1 MGGRG
6 SKSGINNHSK
16 ISGLD
21 VSKDGETTRYYF
33 FEEKR
38 QRFYQRGIDGMPEP
52 APLNMSGKEFKER
65 VEKNGAK
72 TKVITASEYKREQE
86 KYNKERE
93 NRPDYELGVG
103 LSDNREYRKRAR
115 TNRIINRTMKKK

>member
-1 MGGRG
+1 
-6 SKSGINNHSK
+6 
-16 ISGLD
+16 
-21 VSKDGETTRYYF
+21 
-33 FEEKR
+33 
-38 QRFYQRGIDGMPEP
+38 
-52 APLNMSGKEFKER
+52 MSGKEFKER